1 MGSITNWVRLE
12 PRCRDDDLNEA
23 VHARIY
29 DPLWML
35 ARQWQAA
42 EFQGEDTGSP
52 MLARWRADS
61 APITRYYAGA
71 IQKDTNVSAPR
82 YDAKTMPL
90 EALVERQPLRRPT
103 GEGSLR
109 WAVESGMH
117 FLRMLDA
124 QPMSRSYRPD
134 FLARFALQPPTDAER
149 TSVDAETLSY
159 WKLMATRALDGRR
172 LVAAFRDASGKRIPI
187 PASLPVAA
195 GDRAEVDGTIND
207 WLAQHDTLFAL
218 PQTNAPDAWNS
229 ERLEYAFSIGGAPG
243 NEEVPLTA
251 AQYAEGHLDWHSVDY
266 DPEINLGAAADKATT
281 SLVRAVIPAPVTF
294 RGAPAQRFWEM
305 EDAAIDYGLLP
316 AGPGDLPHLMLSEFA
331 TVFGNEWYVIPLDLD
346 VGTLTKTRSLVITD
360 SFGVQ
365 TLISPVNDPSKPQT
379 GWSMFELSGIAR
391 KDTPAVRPRSNL
403 LFLAPSL
410 LKTIDSRPLEEV
422 LFMRD
427 EMANMAWAVEHV
439 VQGAIENRLEPAA
452 VPDAPQRTLPT
463 PAGLPQYRLATDVP
477 VNWTPLLPQRVA
489 DPPSLRLVRAAML
502 APDGSNVIRRAQGEL
517 LNAAAKLALFDEEV
531 PREGAKVTRQF
542 EYTRWLGGSTLLW
555 IGLRKQVGRGEGS
568 SALRFDDA
576 GSDTSG

>member
-1 MGSITNWVRLE
+1 MGSITSWVRLE

-52 MLARWRADS
+52 VLARWRADS

-71 IQKDTNVSAPR
+71 IQKDTNISAPR

-109 WAVESGMH
+109 LAVESGMH

-195 GDRAEVDGTIND
+195 GDKAEVDGTIND

-243 NEEVPLTA
+243 ERRIPLTA

-391 KDTPAVRPRSNL
+391 KDTPAASS
-403 LFLAPSL
+403 SL
-410 LKTIDSRPLEEV
+410 ES
-422 LFMRD
+422 
-427 EMANMAWAVEHV
+427 V
-439 VQGAIENRLEPAA
+439 VPCAEPAE
-452 VPDAPQRTLPT
+452 D
-463 PAGLPQYRLATDVP
+463 YR
-477 VNWTPLLPQRVA
+477 Q
-489 DPPSLRLVRAAML
+489 PSA
-502 APDGSNVIRRAQGEL
+502 RRSVVHA
-517 LNAAAKLALFDEEV
+517 
-531 PREGAKVTRQF
+531 R
-542 EYTRWLGGSTLLW
+542 
-555 IGLRKQVGRGEGS
+555 
-568 SALRFDDA
+568 
-576 GSDTSG
+576 

>member
-1 MGSITNWVRLE
+1 MGSITSWVRLE

-52 MLARWRADS
+52 VLARWRADS

-71 IQKDTNVSAPR
+71 IKKDTNLSAPR

-90 EALVERQPLRRPT
+90 ETLVERQPLRTPT
-103 GEGSLR
+103 NQGSLR
-109 WAVESGMH
+109 LAVESGMH

-124 QPMSRSYRPD
+124 QPVSRSYRPD
-134 FLARFALQPPTDAER
+134 FLSRFALLPPTDVER

-159 WKLMATRALDGRR
+159 WKLMAARALDGRR
-172 LVAAFRDASGKRIPI
+172 LVAAFRDATGKRIPI
-187 PASLPVAA
+187 PATLPIAP
-195 GDRAEVDGTIND
+195 GDKAEVDAAIND
-207 WLAQHDTLFAL
+207 WLMQHDTLFAL
-218 PQTNAPDAWNS
+218 PQPSAPDAWNP

-243 NEEVPLTA
+243 NEEIPLTA

-266 DPEINLGAAADKATT
+266 DPEINLGAAADKATI

-305 EDAAIDYGLLP
+305 EDSAIDYGLLP
-316 AGPGDLPHLMLSEFA
+316 AGPGDIPHLMLSEFA
-331 TVFGNEWYVIPLDLD
+331 SAFGNEWYVIPIDLD

-365 TLISPVNDPSKPQT
+365 TLIAPVNDPAKPTT
-379 GWSMFELSGIAR
+379 GWSMFELSGIQR
-391 KDTPAVRPRSNL
+391 KDTPDLRPRSNL
-403 LFLAPSL
+403 FFLAPSL
-410 LKTIDSRPLEEV
+410 LKSIDSRPLEEV

-439 VQGAIENRLEPAA
+439 VQGAIENRLAPGA
-452 VPDAPQRTLPT
+452 VPDAPQTTLPT
-463 PAGLPQYRLATDVP
+463 PSGLPQYRLATDVP

-489 DPPSLRLVRAAML
+489 DPPSQRLVRAAML
-502 APDGSNVIRRAQGEL
+502 ALDGTNAIRHAHGEL
-517 LNAAAKLALFDEEV
+517 LNAAVNLRLFDEEV
-531 PREGAKVTRQF
+531 PREGVKVTRQF
-542 EYTRWLGGSTLLW
+542 ERTRWIGGSTLLW
-555 IGLRKQVGRGEGS
+555 VGLRKQVGRGEGS
-568 SALRFDDA
+568 SALRFDEA
-576 GSDTSG
+576 AI

>member
-1 MGSITNWVRLE
+1 MGSITSWVRLE

-42 EFQGEDTGSP
+42 EFQGEDAGSP
-52 MLARWRADS
+52 VLARWRADS

-71 IQKDTNVSAPR
+71 IKSNTNVSAPR

-103 GEGSLR
+103 SEGSLR

-149 TSVDAETLSY
+149 TGVDAETLSY

-195 GDRAEVDGTIND
+195 GDKAEVDGTIND
-207 WLAQHDTLFAL
+207 WLAQHDTLLAL
-218 PQTNAPDAWNS
+218 PQSNAPDAWDS

-243 NEEVPLTA
+243 NEEIPLTA
-251 AQYAEGHLDWHSVDY
+251 TQYAEGHLDWHSVDY
-266 DPEINLGAAADKATT
+266 DPEINLGAAADKATS

-331 TVFGNEWYVIPLDLD
+331 TGFGNEWYLIPLDLD

-365 TLISPVNDPSKPQT
+365 TLISPVNDPSKPRT
-379 GWSMFELSGIAR
+379 GWSMFELSGVTR
-391 KDTPAVRPRSNL
+391 KDTPALLPRSNL

-463 PAGLPQYRLATDVP
+463 PTGLPQYRLATDVP

-489 DPPSLRLVRAAML
+489 EPPSLRLVRAAML
-502 APDGSNVIRRAQGEL
+502 APDGSNATRPAHGEL
-517 LNAAAKLALFDEEV
+517 LNATARLALFDEEV

-542 EYTRWLGGSTLLW
+542 EYTRWLGGSTLIW
-555 IGLRKQVGRGEGS
+555 IGLRKRVGRGEGS

>member
-1 MGSITNWVRLE
+1 MGSITSWVRLE

-52 MLARWRADS
+52 VLARWRADS

-71 IQKDTNVSAPR
+71 IKKDTNVSAPR
-82 YDAKTMPL
+82 YDAKAMPL
-90 EALVERQPLRRPT
+90 EALVERQPLRTPT
-103 GEGSLR
+103 NQGSLR
-109 WAVESGMH
+109 LAVESGMH

-124 QPMSRSYRPD
+124 QPVSRSYRPD
-134 FLARFALQPPTDAER
+134 FLSRFALLPPTDAER
-149 TSVDAETLSY
+149 TGVDAETLSY
-159 WKLMATRALDGRR
+159 WKLMAARALDGRR
-172 LVAAFRDASGKRIPI
+172 LVAAFRDAAGKRIPI
-187 PASLPVAA
+187 PATLPIAP
-195 GDRAEVDGTIND
+195 GDKAEIDGAIND
-207 WLAQHDTLFAL
+207 WLMQHDTLFAL
-218 PQTNAPDAWNS
+218 PQSSAPDAWNP

-243 NEEVPLTA
+243 NEEIPLTA

-281 SLVRAVIPAPVTF
+281 SLVRAVIPAPVSF

-305 EDAAIDYGLLP
+305 EDSAIDYGLLP
-316 AGPGDLPHLMLSEFA
+316 AGPGDIPHLMLSEFA
-331 TVFGNEWYVIPLDLD
+331 SAFGNEWYVIPIDLD
-346 VGTLTKTRSLVITD
+346 VGTLTKTRLLLIID

-365 TLISPVNDPSKPQT
+365 TLIASVNDPTKPTT
-379 GWSMFELSGIAR
+379 GWSMFELSGIQR
-391 KDTPAVRPRSNL
+391 KDTPDLRPRSNL
-403 LFLAPSL
+403 FFLAPSL

-422 LFMRD
+422 SFMRD

-439 VQGAIENRLEPAA
+439 VQGAIENRLEPGA
-452 VPDAPQRTLPT
+452 VPDAPQTTLPT
-463 PAGLPQYRLATDVP
+463 PSGLPQYRLATDVP

-502 APDGSNVIRRAQGEL
+502 TPDGSNTTRHARGEL
-517 LNAAAKLALFDEEV
+517 LNAAVNLRLFDEEV
-531 PREGAKVTRQF
+531 PREGVKVTRQF
-542 EYTRWLGGSTLLW
+542 ERTRWIGGSTLLW
-555 IGLRKQVGRGEGS
+555 VGLRKQVGRGEGS
-568 SALRFDDA
+568 SALRFDEA
-576 GSDTSG
+576 AI